1 MPDAKDPGF
10 APKTYR
16 RDCLLGALGA
26 LLMLAGDLC
35 LSVIPA
41 NPGGQRPVCQ
51 RSIFKRVVRAVAAA
65 AAAGNGLCG
74 MALGAEIS
82 TWDFVL
88 SQGSGNA
95 ALFIRMMINAVWA
108 ARQEKKER

>member
-41 NPGGQRPVCQ
+41 NPGGQRTVCQ
-51 RSIFKRVVRAVAAA
+51 RGVFKRVVGAVAAA
-65 AAAGNGLCG
+65 VAAGDG
-74 MALGAEIS
+74 ALRHGTRLFHRARFHHADS
-82 TWDFVL
+82 T
-88 SQGSGNA
+88 A
-95 ALFIRMMINAVWA
+95 A
-108 ARQEKKER
+108 